1 MQSMS
6 DNDQIISL
14 LTRMEEN
21 QRKAQDT
28 HERHLALAQGQ
39 LERSNR
45 TIHESIELQRTSV
58 ARQKQALWVILP
70 LVGILLVLLV
80 YLVFKYRVL

>member
-21 QRKAQDT
+21 QRKTLETQ
-28 HERHLALAQGQ
+28 ERHLALAQAQ

-45 TIHESIELQRTSV
+45 TIQESIELQRTSV
-58 ARQKQALWVILP
+58 AR
-70 LVGILLVLLV
+70 
-80 YLVFKYRVL
+80 R

>member
-1 MQSMS
+1 MS

-21 QRKAQDT
+21 QRKTLDT
-28 HERHLALAQGQ
+28 QERHLALAQAQ

-45 TIHESIELQRTSV
+45 TIRESIELQRTSV